1 LIEIT
6 RRQARLFRALLR
18 KSVLAADPRG
28 PCPLVVCRSGRQGLY
43 LYCRQGPTALR
54 HQVPGSRPSSTVA
67 LPASLLARL
76 EGPGDSPV
84 RLEQT
89 GPFKGSASWQE
100 ADGPEA
106 IDFDTAEPGS
116 LPPPPT
122 PAPGAVTMEP
132 DFLPALAEAA
142 RTASH
147 EVGRR
152 SLSQVLLRRDGSLVG
167 TDGRQLLVQG
177 GFSFP
182 WDEDLLVPALP
193 AFGCRELPRD
203 EPASLGRKGDQV
215 TLEVGPWLLSLEAGP
230 AKGYPDVDRVI
241 PATDTGCTRLL
252 LGEADADVLT
262 RELPGLPG
270 RDEDH
275 SPVTLALGPSPY
287 VAASDGQG
295 PVAEVHLAHS
305 RVEGRPLRA
314 VMDRRYL
321 LRAVRLG
328 FRELSVV
335 EPDHP
340 LVCRDGR
347 RVYVWMPL
355 DPATAVV
362 PGQLSRPKEATN
374 GENKPERKPE
384 PRIDPMPSN
393 GNPADDRSHPLSCGD
408 EPLDTLADA
417 EALRARLQEAS
428 ACVGRLIA
436 VLKQQR
442 RQHRAVQSAVASL
455 RRLQGLGQ

>member
-1 LIEIT
+1 
-6 RRQARLFRALLR
+6 
-18 KSVLAADPRG
+18 
-28 PCPLVVCRSGRQGLY
+28 
-43 LYCRQGPTALR
+43 
-54 HQVPGSRPSSTVA
+54 VA

-76 EGPGDSPV
+76 EGPGESLV

-89 GPFKGSASWQE
+89 GPFKGRASWQE
-100 ADGPEA
+100 ADGPVA
-106 IDFDTAEPGS
+106 IDFDTADPGS
-116 LPPPPT
+116 LLPPPT
-122 PAPGAVTMEP
+122 SVSGAVEMSPE
-132 DFLPALAEAA
+132 FLPALAEAA
-142 RTASH
+142 RTASR

-182 WDEDLLVPALP
+182 WDEDLLIPALP

-203 EPASLGRKGDQV
+203 EPVSLGRKGDHV
-215 TLEVGPWLLSLEAGP
+215 TLEVGPWLLLLEAGP
-230 AKGYPDVDRVI
+230 ARGYPDVDRVI
-241 PATDTGCTRLL
+241 PPADAGCTRLL
-252 LGEADADVLT
+252 LGEADADTLT

-275 SPVTLALGPSPY
+275 SPVTLALGPLAI

-295 PVAEVHLAHS
+295 PVAEVSLGQS
-305 RVEGRPLRA
+305 SVEGRPLRV

-328 FRELSVV
+328 FRELAVA
-335 EPDHP
+335 EPDRP
-340 LVCRDGR
+340 LVCREGR

-362 PGQLSRPKEATN
+362 AGQPSRALEATN
-374 GENKPERKPE
+374 GQSKPERKPQ
-384 PRIDPMPSN
+384 PRIDTMPSN
-393 GNPADDRSHPLSCGD
+393 GNPTDDRSHPLSCGD
-408 EPLDTLADA
+408 EPLDPLADA

-428 ACVGRLIA
+428 ACVGRLIGA
-436 VLKQQR
+436 LKQQR

>member
-1 LIEIT
+1 
-6 RRQARLFRALLR
+6 
-18 KSVLAADPRG
+18 
-28 PCPLVVCRSGRQGLY
+28 
-43 LYCRQGPTALR
+43 
-54 HQVPGSRPSSTVA
+54 
-67 LPASLLARL
+67 LLARL
-76 EGPGDSPV
+76 EGPGESLV

-89 GPFKGSASWQE
+89 NPFKGRASWQE
-100 ADGPEA
+100 ADAPVA
-106 IDFDTAEPGS
+106 IDFDTADPGS

-122 PAPGAVTMEP
+122 SIPGAVEMSP
-132 DFLPALAEAA
+132 DFLPALAEAS
-142 RTASH
+142 RTASR

-152 SLSQVLLRRDGSLVG
+152 SLSQVLLRRDGSVIG

-203 EPASLGRKGDQV
+203 ESVSVGRKGDHV
-215 TLEVGPWLLSLEAGP
+215 TLEVGPWLLLLEAGP

-241 PATDTGCTRLL
+241 PPADAGCTRLL
-252 LGEADADVLT
+252 LGEADADALT

-270 RDEDH
+270 RNQDH
-275 SPVTLALGPSPY
+275 SPVTLALGPSAI

-295 PVAEVHLAHS
+295 PVAEVRLGQS
-305 RVEGRPLRA
+305 SVEGRPLRV

-321 LRAVRLG
+321 LRAIRLG
-328 FRELSVV
+328 FRELAVA
-335 EPDHP
+335 EPDRP
-340 LVCRDGR
+340 LVCREGR

-362 PGQLSRPKEATN
+362 AGQLSRPKEATN

-408 EPLDTLADA
+408 EPLDTLAEA

-436 VLKQQR
+436 ALKQQR
-442 RQHRAVQSAVASL
+442 RQHRAVQSAMASL